1 MEWAKEA
8 RNKEAQELTPTRPG
22 LDHPRD
28 PASSG
33 SPSNAEYRSWDQS
46 WAPIDIT
53 VAEAVPRGMVGYI
66 VDAVVVDERRVTLRV
81 IEPIYN
87 LGGNLMKIHGFR
99 LRNGSESTGLGRL
112 LVVAGFWEEEIRKSG
127 IDAESL
133 AKEIKSG
140 VEESCGVYAKSV
152 KVYGPI
158 VGPAIAVA
166 PSLGVF
172 ASSLKVGTA
181 RVILTRASTMQ
192 YIIDTLYWAFP
203 ATSRPLAL
211 QALYMIG
218 RFIGSYLQS
227 FADTLLGA
235 RASGLKRFREALKA
249 LVGGGWAS
257 HVEPEVEKSEKDS
270 INLIRVT
277 LYNYWLRP
285 PEIVRGEEAYRD
297 PFTAGVLEEMA
308 ESSLG
313 GTWRAELRHYEAP
326 LGGSGAIEGIG
337 SKHIYYLERLA

>member
-8 RNKEAQELTPTRPG
+8 RNKEAQGLVPPGPG
-22 LDHPRD
+22 LSYQGD
-28 PASSG
+28 PASPD
-33 SPSNAEYRSWDQS
+33 SPTDAEYQS
-46 WAPIDIT
+46 PDLIQASIDIT

-66 VDAVVVDERRVTLRV
+66 VDVIVVDEPRATVRV

-112 LVVAGFWEEEIRKSG
+112 LVVAGFREEELRRSG
-127 IDAESL
+127 RDAESL
-133 AKEIKSG
+133 REEIKSG
-140 VEESCGVYAKSV
+140 VEESCGEYAKSV
-152 KVYGPI
+152 KVYGP
-158 VGPAIAVA
+158 VLGPAIAVA
-166 PSLGVF
+166 PSIGVF
-172 ASSLKVGTA
+172 ASSLKIGTA

-235 RASGLKRFREALKA
+235 EAPGLKRLEEALKA

-257 HVEPEVEKSEKDS
+257 RVESEVESAEKGS

-313 GTWRAELRHYEAP
+313 GTWRAELRYYESP
-326 LGGSGAIEGIG
+326 LGGSGGMEGVG